1 MGQIASDFFK
11 KYKSAY
17 YMENPFTVEELLR
30 MGSHDIQEEYAGL
43 MDSEESY
50 IPAEVMISLLRDRAF
65 FTNLIA
71 MRDAGE
77 QVVMS
82 NVSIAITSNHVG
94 VEGVSPEDAAENII
108 AFFEDEE
115 EVSQNIRS
123 TTVGSGARISKLYVF
138 ANGWYG
144 VETEQLM
151 DLSWQ
156 DKLEEDEAENLPLDD
171 DLYEPSTSYLFS
183 DDGDLIATP
192 DFHDNINAWMLFVE
206 MFSAVHEEASAA
218 DEDMLQD
225 IEIDDAAKN
234 YIVFS
239 DEVQHAID
247 MGKPLVIM
255 ESAATFVRTHDVL
268 CASRTAVYS

>member
-11 KYKSAY
+11 KYGSAY
-17 YMENPFTVEELLR
+17 YMENPFSVEELLR

-50 IPAEVMISLLRDRAF
+50 IPAEVMVSLLRDRAF

-94 VEGVSPEDAAENII
+94 VEGISPEDAAENII
-108 AFFEDEE
+108 AFFEDEDD
-115 EVSQNIRS
+115 VSQTIR
-123 TTVGSGARISKLYVF
+123 GAMIGNGGRVSKIYVF
-138 ANGWYG
+138 ANGWFG

-151 DLSWQ
+151 DMSWV
-156 DKLEEDEAENLPLDD
+156 DKVEEGEIEELPEDD

-218 DEDMLQD
+218 DEDMLQE

-247 MGKPLVIM
+247 AGKPLVIM
-255 ESAATFVRTHDVL
+255 ESAATFGGMIYPGDRQG
-268 CASRTAVYS
+268 